1 MTGINM
7 QQFQTEITLQSQ
19 NRGTYNITQRINEL
33 VNKSGIKTGIC
44 HVFIQHTSASL
55 IITENADPTVRD
67 DIEYWMQ
74 KHVTDGDPNYQHCYE
89 GDDDMSGHLRCILT
103 DTSQT
108 IPVTNG
114 QLNLGTWQ
122 GLFLYEHRKGKF
134 DRNLVVTVQGV

>member
-1 MTGINM
+1 M
-7 QQFQTEITLQSQ
+7 QHFQTEIHLNSDG
-19 NRGTYNITQRINEL
+19 RSTYNITKQINRAVKESCIQ
-33 VNKSGIKTGIC
+33 SGLC

-55 IITENADPTVRD
+55 IITENADPTVRE

-74 KHVTDGDPNYQHCYE
+74 KHILDGDSNYQHCYE
-89 GDDDMSGHLRCILT
+89 GDDDMSGHLRCIIT

-122 GLFLYEHRKGKF
+122 SIFLYEHRMGSFNRKIII
-134 DRNLVVTVQGV
+134 TIQGC

>member
-1 MTGINM
+1 MKN
-7 QQFQTEITLQSQ
+7 FQTEITLQSH
-19 NRGTYNITQRINEL
+19 NRGTYNITQRINEM
-33 VNKSGIKTGIC
+33 VNQSNIKTGIC

-103 DTSQT
+103 NTSQT
-108 IPVTNG
+108 IPITNG

-122 GLFLYEHRKGKF
+122 GLFLYEHRTGSF
-134 DRNLVVTVQGV
+134 DRHVVITVQGA

>member
-74 KHVTDGDPNYQHCYE
+74 KHGPMVIQITNIVTRE
-89 GDDDMSGHLRCILT
+89 TMT
-103 DTSQT
+103 
-108 IPVTNG
+108 
-114 QLNLGTWQ
+114 
-122 GLFLYEHRKGKF
+122 
-134 DRNLVVTVQGV
+134 

>member
-1 MTGINM
+1 MHH
-7 QQFQTEITLQSQ
+7 FQTEIVLK
-19 NRGTYNITQRINEL
+19 NPGRGTYNITQRINEAITQS
-33 VNKSGIKTGIC
+33 KIQSGLC
-44 HVFIQHTSASL
+44 HLFIQHTSASL

-74 KHVTDGDPNYQHCYE
+74 KHVTDGDSNYQHCYE

-108 IPVTNG
+108 IPVTHG

-122 GLFLYEHRKGKF
+122 SVFLYEHRIGTF
-134 DRNLVVTVQGV
+134 DRKIVITIQGI